1 MAIKDLAKLITK
13 ISGISIVVINAIIDL
28 ISKLTD
34 VIC

>member
-1 MAIKDLAKLITK
+1 MALKDIAKLITK
-13 ISGISIVVINAIIDL
+13 VSGISIVVINAIIDL

>member
-1 MAIKDLAKLITK
+1 MDLKNIAKLITK
-13 ISGISIVVINAIIDL
+13 VSGISIVVINSIIDL